1 MKKFI
6 SSLIASLTIA
16 APAMAS
22 PLPAD
27 HQVLVNTLKEDGI
40 KVLVNEPAN
49 VCFDGSTRNGVYG
62 AHRGTR
68 YLVVC
73 QDNRSKAEF
82 NINEDVSFIAPWTAN
97 DLDTIRHETT
107 HIIQDCMVGPNN
119 DGKFD
124 TIFTSLADVI
134 DSYGVVDTM
143 RIING
148 YLDLY
153 KGDRNP
159 DIKYEI
165 EAFYAARSLSAT
177 EITAMYKKYCR

>member
-6 SSLIASLTIA
+6 SALVASLTIA
-16 APAMAS
+16 APALAA

-27 HQVLVNTLKEDGI
+27 HQVLVDTLQADGI
-40 KVLVNEPAN
+40 SYLVNEPAQA
-49 VCFDGSTRNGVYG
+49 CFDGSTRNGSYVTYQG
-62 AHRGTR
+62 DR

-73 QDNRSKAEF
+73 QDNRTSS
-82 NINEDVSFIAPWTAN
+82 DVTTWTAN

-107 HIIQDCMVGPNN
+107 HIIQDCMAGANN
-119 DGKFD
+119 DGEFD

-134 DSYGVVDTM
+134 DEYGVVNSM
-143 RIING
+143 RIVNS

-153 KGDRNP
+153 TGDRNS

-165 EAFYAARSLSAT
+165 EAFYAAQDLSAT
-177 EITAMYKKYCR
+177 QINDMYIKYCR